1 MVAARVVMP
10 IVVVLVAAA
19 GLAAAQDD
27 SSLAAQYE
35 RKMEVFNATLAA
47 ATAYTQAFEDLQ
59 AYAAIAREAGGVLRP
74 GFGAKLEEFIA
85 TGRPM
90 SEAEYLALM
99 RERYGF
105 DWR

>member
-1 MVAARVVMP
+1 MTTPAPRLRYLVGEDARR
-10 IVVVLVAAA
+10 LVA
-19 GLAAAQDD
+19 GRQRQSD
-27 SSLAAQYE
+27 
-35 RKMEVFNATLAA
+35 
-47 ATAYTQAFEDLQ
+47 
-59 AYAAIAREAGGVLRP
+59 
-74 GFGAKLEEFIA
+74 EEFIA

>member
-1 MVAARVVMP
+1 MGGGVTGPPPRLRSLVGEDARR
-10 IVVVLVAAA
+10 LVA
-19 GLAAAQDD
+19 GRQRQSD
-27 SSLAAQYE
+27 
-35 RKMEVFNATLAA
+35 
-47 ATAYTQAFEDLQ
+47 
-59 AYAAIAREAGGVLRP
+59 
-74 GFGAKLEEFIA
+74 EEFIA